1 MNSDFVEKFKKL
13 KLTGEHTLYSQEK
26 KRKHDLALVDFL
38 QEILRSNEM
47 TETEE
52 IGFAYW
58 NISDSFAMIR
68 DSENLYKNH
77 SEFADFLKDKPS
89 KYLFWLVCDATQRF
103 THELG
108 GFGEFWWDCYK
119 NALSKNADINGI
131 EAITFECHN
140 AALSVVSVLKTPVFY
155 LELAKSNFRSF
166 LEATEASDN
175 HIFYKT
181 FYYALCLKAFGSAER
196 DVFELGMQLLP
207 WLKSEK
213 PQNDFLVGE
222 WKMLNGQKSKYDL
235 ARVAVNRAVNALI
248 DTCQKEPAREL
259 YNEARAFGLSQNA
272 YIEKRISDG

>member
-1 MNSDFVEKFKKL
+1 MNYEFIESFKKL
-13 KLTGEHTLYSQEK
+13 KLMGERTTYSREE
-26 KRKHDLALVDFL
+26 KRKQDLAVIDFL
-38 QEILRSNEM
+38 QPALYGNVLKG
-47 TETEE
+47 TEE

-58 NISDSFAMIR
+58 NISDSFAMLR

-77 SEFADFLKDKPS
+77 SEFADFLKDKPA
-89 KYLFWLVCDATQRF
+89 KYMFWLVCDATQRF

-140 AALSVVSVLKTPVFY
+140 AALSVVSVLKTPVCY
-155 LELAKSNFRSF
+155 LELAKNNFRSF

-175 HIFYKT
+175 HIFYET

-222 WKMLNGQKSKYDL
+222 WKMLNGQKSKYDM
-235 ARVAVNRAVNALI
+235 ARVAINRAINALI
-248 DTCQKEPAREL
+248 DTGSDETAREL
-259 YNEARAFGLSQNA
+259 YVEARAYGLSKNA
-272 YIEKRISDG
+272 YIEKRILS